1 MSLLPL
7 LFGGGGV
14 VLAAVPTPDAG
25 PPWSI
30 DLCRDWQRIG
40 IADGFEFVGVERF
53 NELGE
58 WTLSVPVAAC
68 EFGSRLV
75 GGVPRRWKARDVN
88 TIRVVRG
95 RKVEFAGYVGGGSS
109 GAGGMERVLSASGD
123 RVTWSGP
130 DAWDMLE
137 RRLAWPT
144 PGNGITLGAGG
155 WVTTWVDGHDVR
167 SGQAS
172 AVLASF
178 LIANIGKEAIGS
190 RPVPGIVVAD
200 HGVGDDGEWS
210 ARLQTLSALA
220 TRIAT
225 DAGIR
230 CRLSVRFAGETR
242 IDIDAPV
249 DRSAELTLTDQGDLT
264 SVTIRRVPRSATVV
278 FAGGQGELADRLFAV
293 AFDEDDNPSG
303 AGRREVFSD
312 QSSLAAAT
320 ELNASAAATLSSTG
334 DSWSVNAEATD
345 EASLMI
351 AAIASDARPG
361 DLVGLN
367 VDGERHVIPIT
378 ARRFELSAAR
388 QVVVPILG
396 TAAPD
401 ELASLQRDVG
411 GLAGRLDNAIA

>member
-1 MSLLPL
+1 MTALLPL

-14 VLAAVPTPDAG
+14 VLAAVPTPDGG

-40 IADGFEFVGVERF
+40 IADGYEFVGVERF
-53 NELGE
+53 NEPGE
-58 WTLSVPVAAC
+58 WTLSAPVAAC

-95 RKVEFAGYVGGGSS
+95 GQVEFAGYVGAGSS
-109 GAGGMERVLSASGD
+109 GAGGMERTISASGD

-144 PGNGITLGAGG
+144 PADFLPWA
-155 WVTTWVDGHDVR
+155 DGHDVR

-172 AVLASF
+172 TVLASF
-178 LIANIGKEAIGS
+178 LIHNIGKEA
-190 RPVPGIVVAD
+190 RTFRKVAGIVIAD

-220 TRIAT
+220 TRIAN

-230 CRLSVRFAGETR
+230 CRVSVRFAGEAR
-242 IDIDAPV
+242 VDIDAPV

-264 SVTIRRVPRSATVV
+264 SVTIRRVPASATLVI
-278 FAGGQGELADRLFAV
+278 AGGQGELAERLFV
-293 AFDEDDNPSG
+293 AAGSG
-303 AGRREVFSD
+303 VDFLRREVFSD
-312 QSSLAAAT
+312 QSSLAT
-320 ELNASAAATLSSTG
+320 VSELEASAAATLAAAG
-334 DSWSVNAEATD
+334 ESWSVNAEASD
-345 EASLMI
+345 EASLML

-361 DLVGLN
+361 DLIGLN
-367 VDGERHVIPIT
+367 VDGERHVVPIT

-388 QVVVPILG
+388 QVVVPVLG

>member
-7 LFGGGGV
+7 LFGGDGGV

-40 IADGFEFVGVERF
+40 IADGVEFVGVERF
-53 NELGE
+53 NEPGE
-58 WTLSVPVAAC
+58 WTLSAPVAAC

-75 GGVPRRWKARDVN
+75 GGVPRRWRPRDVN
-88 TIRVVRG
+88 TVRVVRG
-95 RKVEFAGYVGGGSS
+95 RRIEFAGYVGSGAS

-137 RRLAWPT
+137 RRLAYPDPSLDAPPWP
-144 PGNGITLGAGG
+144 
-155 WVTTWVDGHDVR
+155 VGHDVR

-178 LIANIGKEAIGS
+178 LIHNIGKLATEDRA
-190 RPVPGIVVAD
+190 VPGIVVAD

-210 ARLQTLSALA
+210 ARLQSLAALA

-230 CRLSVRFAGETR
+230 CRVSVRFAGETR
-242 IDIDAPV
+242 VDIDAPV
-249 DRSAELTLTDQGDLT
+249 DRSSTLTLAEEGDLT
-264 SVTIRRVPRSATVV
+264 SATVRRVPGSATFVI
-278 FAGGQGELADRLFAV
+278 AGGQGELADRVFAHV
-293 AFDEDDNPSG
+293 FKPLETG
-303 AGRREVFSD
+303 ADRREVFSD
-312 QSSLAAAT
+312 QTSLT
-320 ELNASAAATLSSTG
+320 RVQELALSAQATLDGSQGT
-334 DSWSVNAEATD
+334 WSVNGEASD
-345 EASLMI
+345 EASLMLAQI
-351 AAIASDARPG
+351 AADARVG
-361 DLVGLN
+361 DVIGLQ
-367 VDGERHVIPIT
+367 VDGERHLVPIT
-378 ARRFELSAAR
+378 ARRFELSADR

>member
-1 MSLLPL
+1 MTVQLPL

-40 IADGFEFVGVERF
+40 IADGYEFVGVERF
-53 NELGE
+53 NGPGE
-58 WTLSVPVAAC
+58 WTLSAPVAAC

-75 GGVPRRWKARDVN
+75 GGVPRRWRPRDVN
-88 TIRVVRG
+88 TVRVVRG
-95 RKVEFAGYVGGGSS
+95 GRVEFAGYVGGGTS
-109 GAGGMERVLSASGD
+109 GAGGMELVLSASGD

-137 RRLAWPT
+137 RRLAYPDPSLDAPPWP
-144 PGNGITLGAGG
+144 
-155 WVTTWVDGHDVR
+155 VGHDVR

-172 AVLASF
+172 TVLASF
-178 LIANIGKEAIGS
+178 LIANIGKLATED
-190 RPVPGIVVAD
+190 RQVPGIVVAD

-220 TRIAT
+220 SRIAT

-230 CRLSVRFAGETR
+230 CRVAVRFAGETR
-242 IDIDAPV
+242 VDIDAPV
-249 DRSAELTLTDQGDLT
+249 DRSSTLTLADEGDLT
-264 SVTIRRVPRSATVV
+264 SATVRRVPKSASFVI
-278 FAGGQGELADRLFAV
+278 AGGQGELTDRVFAHVFDVADT
-293 AFDEDDNPSG
+293 G
-303 AGRREVFSD
+303 ANRREVFTD
-312 QSSLAAAT
+312 QSSLT
-320 ELNASAAATLSSTG
+320 RTNELARAASAAKDAAG
-334 DSWSVNAEATD
+334 QSWSVNGEASD
-345 EASLMI
+345 EVSLMI
-351 AAIASDARPG
+351 AQIASDARPG
-361 DLVGLN
+361 DLVGLQ
-367 VDGERHVIPIT
+367 VDGERHVVPIT

-411 GLAGRLDNAIA
+411 GIAGRLDNAIA